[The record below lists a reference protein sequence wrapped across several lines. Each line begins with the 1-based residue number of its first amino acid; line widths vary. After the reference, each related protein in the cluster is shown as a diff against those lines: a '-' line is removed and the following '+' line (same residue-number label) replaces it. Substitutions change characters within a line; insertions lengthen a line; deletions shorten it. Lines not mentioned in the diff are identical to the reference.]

1 MIRVRLTYSKRGR
14 ACFIP
19 HIAIPSVLARSA
31 ARASI
36 SFRLSE
42 GFTPRPKISLGP
54 ELSVGVPALA
64 EPFEAW
70 LTGYDEDIP
79 RRWNLF
85 LPEGF
90 SITGSTVVD
99 GLPGTEEAKSLG
111 KWCRA
116 SSCILALR
124 GGESGPALQECLDEL
139 KTEGTVLSF
148 GKGPDLPSG
157 FFRLVME
164 DPAQRGPGVLVKAL
178 AAREVITGWPD
189 VFILREAVGS
199 LFLPEDG
206 GEPRVLPL
214 AEPLRVSD
222 GEDER
227 A

>member
-1 MIRVRLTYSKRGR
+1 MIRVRLTYAKRGR

-19 HIAIPSVLARSA
+19 HIAIPSVLARGA

-70 LTGYDEDIP
+70 LTGYDEDTP

-90 SITGSTVVD
+90 SLTGSTVVD
-99 GLPGTEEAKSLG
+99 GLPGSDEAKSLG

-124 GGESGPALQECLDEL
+124 GEAGTALQECLEEL
-139 KTEGTVLSF
+139 REEGTVLSF
-148 GKGPDLPSG
+148 GSGPDLPAG

-164 DPAQRGPGVLVKAL
+164 DPAKRGPGVLVKAL
-178 AAREVITGWPD
+178 AARGIITGWPD

-199 LFLPEDG
+199 LSHPEGG
-206 GEPRVLPL
+206 GEIRVLPL
-214 AEPLRVSD
+214 AEPLRVPDRED
-222 GEDER
+222 GRE
-227 A
+227 

>member
-1 MIRVRLTYSKRGR
+1 MIRVRLTYAKRGR

-19 HIAIPSVLARSA
+19 HIAIPSVLARGA

-70 LTGYDEDIP
+70 LTGYDEDTP

-90 SITGSTVVD
+90 SLTGSTVVD
-99 GLPGTEEAKSLG
+99 GLPGSDEAKSLG

-124 GGESGPALQECLDEL
+124 GEAGTALQECLEEL
-139 KTEGTVLSF
+139 REEGTVLSF
-148 GKGPDLPSG
+148 GCGPDLPAG

-164 DPAQRGPGVLVKAL
+164 DPAKRGPGVLVKAL
-178 AAREVITGWPD
+178 AARGIITGWPD

-199 LFLPEDG
+199 LSLPEDG
-206 GEPRVLPL
+206 GEIRVLPL
-214 AEPLRVSD
+214 AEPLRVPDRED
-222 GEDER
+222 GRE
-227 A
+227 

>member
-1 MIRVRLTYSKRGR
+1 MIRVRLTYAKRGR

-19 HIAIPSVLARSA
+19 HIAIPSVLARGA

-70 LTGYDEDIP
+70 LSGYDEDTP

-90 SITGSTVVD
+90 SLTGSTVVD
-99 GLPGTEEAKSLG
+99 GLPGSDEAKSLG

-124 GGESGPALQECLDEL
+124 GEAGTALQECLEEL
-139 KTEGTVLSF
+139 REEGTVLSF
-148 GKGPDLPSG
+148 GCGPDLPAG

-164 DPAQRGPGVLVKAL
+164 DPAKRGPGVLVKAL
-178 AAREVITGWPD
+178 AARGIITGWPD

-199 LFLPEDG
+199 LSHPEGG
-206 GEPRVLPL
+206 GEIRVLPL
-214 AEPLRVSD
+214 AEPLRVPDRED
-222 GEDER
+222 GRE
-227 A
+227 

>member
-1 MIRVRLTYSKRGR
+1 VIRVRLTYAKRGR

-19 HIAIPSVLARSA
+19 HIAIPSVLARGA

-70 LTGYDEDIP
+70 LTGYDEDTP

-90 SITGSTVVD
+90 SLTGSTVVD
-99 GLPGTEEAKSLG
+99 GLPGSDEAKSLG

-124 GGESGPALQECLDEL
+124 GKNSPSLQEFLEEL
-139 KTEGTVLSF
+139 REEGTVLSF
-148 GKGPDLPSG
+148 GCGPDLPAG

-164 DPAQRGPGVLVKAL
+164 DPAKRGPGVLVKAL
-178 AAREVITGWPD
+178 AARGIITGWPD

-199 LFLPEDG
+199 LSHPEGG
-206 GEPRVLPL
+206 GEIRVLPL
-214 AEPLRVSD
+214 AEPLRVPDRED
-222 GEDER
+222 GGE
-227 A
+227 

>member
-1 MIRVRLTYSKRGR
+1 MIRVRLTYAKRGR

-31 ARASI
+31 ARAAI
-36 SFRLSE
+36 GFRLSE

-70 LTGYDEDIP
+70 LTGYDEGTP
-79 RRWNLF
+79 HRWNLF

-99 GLPGTEEAKSLG
+99 GLPGTEEAKTLG

-116 SSCILALR
+116 SSCLLALR
-124 GGESGPALQECLDEL
+124 GGEAGPALQECLEEL

-148 GKGPDLPSG
+148 GCGPDLPAG
-157 FFRLVME
+157 FYRLVME
-164 DPAQRGPGVLVKAL
+164 DPAKRGPGVLVKAL
-178 AAREVITGWPD
+178 AARGVISGWPG
-189 VFILREAVGS
+189 VFILREAVGMVS
-199 LFLPEDG
+199 FPEDG
-206 GEPRVLPL
+206 GDPRVLPL
-214 AEPLRVSD
+214 ADPLGVPD
-222 GEDER
+222 QEGGT

>member
-1 MIRVRLTYSKRGR
+1 MIRVRLTYAKRGR

-19 HIAIPSVLARSA
+19 HIAIPSVLARGA

-70 LTGYDEDIP
+70 LTGYDEDTP

-90 SITGSTVVD
+90 SLTGSTVVD
-99 GLPGTEEAKSLG
+99 GLPGSDEAKSLG

-124 GGESGPALQECLDEL
+124 GEAGTALQECLEEL
-139 KTEGTVLSF
+139 REEGTVLSF
-148 GKGPDLPSG
+148 GCGPDLPAG

-164 DPAQRGPGVLVKAL
+164 DPAKRGPGVLVKAL
-178 AAREVITGWPD
+178 AARGIITGWPD

-199 LFLPEDG
+199 LSHPEGG
-206 GEPRVLPL
+206 GEIRVLPL
-214 AEPLRVSD
+214 AEPLRVPDRED
-222 GEDER
+222 GRE
-227 A
+227 

>member
-1 MIRVRLTYSKRGR
+1 VIRVRLTYSKRGR

-19 HIAIPSVLARSA
+19 HIAIPTVLARSA
-31 ARASI
+31 ARAAI
-36 SFRLSE
+36 GFRLSE

-70 LTGYDEDIP
+70 LTGYDEDTP

-90 SITGSTVVD
+90 SITGSTVVE

-124 GGESGPALQECLDEL
+124 GGEPGTVLHECLEEL
-139 KTEGTVLSF
+139 KNEGTVLSF
-148 GKGPDLPSG
+148 GRGRDLPAG
-157 FFRLVME
+157 FYRLVME
-164 DPAQRGPGVLVKAL
+164 NPAQKGPGVLVKAL
-178 AAREVITGWPD
+178 AARGIVAGWPD

-199 LFLPEDG
+199 LSLREDG
-206 GEPRVLPL
+206 EEPRVLPL
-214 AEPLRVSD
+214 AEPLAAAV
-222 GEDER
+222 GEDRR

>member
-1 MIRVRLTYSKRGR
+1 VIRVRLTYAKRGR

-19 HIAIPSVLARSA
+19 HIAIPSVLARGA

-70 LTGYDEDIP
+70 LTGYDEDTP

-90 SITGSTVVD
+90 SLTGSTVVD
-99 GLPGTEEAKSLG
+99 GLPGSDEAKSLG

-124 GGESGPALQECLDEL
+124 GEAGTALQECLEEL
-139 KTEGTVLSF
+139 REEGTVLSF
-148 GKGPDLPSG
+148 GCGPDLPAG

-164 DPAQRGPGVLVKAL
+164 DPAKRGPGVLVKAL
-178 AAREVITGWPD
+178 AARGIITGWPD

-199 LFLPEDG
+199 LSHPEGG
-206 GEPRVLPL
+206 GEIRVLPL
-214 AEPLRVSD
+214 AEPLRVPDRED
-222 GEDER
+222 GRE
-227 A
+227 

>member
-1 MIRVRLTYSKRGR
+1 MIRVRLTYAKRGR

-19 HIAIPSVLARSA
+19 HIAIPSVLARGA

-70 LTGYDEDIP
+70 LTGYDEDTP

-90 SITGSTVVD
+90 SLTGSTVVD
-99 GLPGTEEAKSLG
+99 GLPGSDEAKSLG

-124 GGESGPALQECLDEL
+124 GEAGTALQECLEEL
-139 KTEGTVLSF
+139 REEGTVLSF
-148 GKGPDLPSG
+148 GCGPDLPAG

-164 DPAQRGPGVLVKAL
+164 DPAKRGPGVLVKAL
-178 AAREVITGWPD
+178 AARGIITGWPD

-199 LFLPEDG
+199 LSHPEGG
-206 GEPRVLPL
+206 GEIRVLPL
-214 AEPLRVSD
+214 AEPLRVPARED
-222 GEDER
+222 GRE
-227 A
+227 

>member
-1 MIRVRLTYSKRGR
+1 MIRVRLTYAKRGR

-19 HIAIPSVLARSA
+19 HIAIPSVLARGA

-70 LTGYDEDIP
+70 LTGYDEDTP

-90 SITGSTVVD
+90 SLTGSTVVD
-99 GLPGTEEAKSLG
+99 GLPGSDEAKSLG

-124 GGESGPALQECLDEL
+124 GEAGTALQECLEEL
-139 KTEGTVLSF
+139 REEGTVLSF
-148 GKGPDLPSG
+148 GCGPDLPAG

-164 DPAQRGPGVLVKAL
+164 DPAKRGPGVLVKAL
-178 AAREVITGWPD
+178 AARGIITGWPD
-189 VFILREAVGS
+189 VFILREAVGPLS
-199 LFLPEDG
+199 HPEGG
-206 GEPRVLPL
+206 GEIRVLPL
-214 AEPLRVSD
+214 AEPLRVPDRED
-222 GEDER
+222 GRE
-227 A
+227 